1 MNQQANMRVRDVM
14 ANTYEIVDGLTTVYE
29 AIMLAKER
37 QVKALIV
44 AKRHEDDE
52 FGIVLMND
60 IAKKVLA
67 KDRSPRRVNI
77 YEIMTKPAL
86 SVEPEMK
93 VKYCARLFERFGIS
107 RAPVIENGEVIG
119 MVSYNN
125 MVMNSIYDDDDVKF

>member
-1 MNQQANMRVRDVM
+1 MNKIKVENVM
-14 ANTYEIVDGLTTVYE
+14 SNTYVMVDGLMTVAE
-29 AIMLAKER
+29 GIQLAKKK

-44 AKRHEDDE
+44 KKRDEEDE
-52 FGIVLMND
+52 YGIVLMND

-67 KDRSPRRVNI
+67 QNRPTDRTNI

-86 SVEPEMK
+86 SVSPDMN

-107 RAPVIENGEVIG
+107 RAPVIKHGEIVG

-125 MVMNSIYDDDDVKF
+125 IVLNGMAEVNP

>member
-1 MNQQANMRVRDVM
+1 MSQYDDVKVRGVM

-29 AIMLAKER
+29 AIQIAKEKKI
-37 QVKALIV
+37 KALII
-44 AKRHEDDE
+44 AKRHDDDE

-67 KDRSPRRVNI
+67 NNRSLERTNI

-86 SVEPEMK
+86 GVEPGMK
-93 VKYCARLFERFGIS
+93 VKNCARLFERFGIS
-107 RAPVIENGEVIG
+107 RAPVIENGQVIG

-125 MVMNSIYDDDDVKF
+125 MVVNGLLSSTE